1 MPEISLE
8 NRSDIEA
15 LVIEYAWILDH
26 QDWDRITELFVEDA
40 YLRIRRQDIHGH
52 DGLREWAAARA
63 AKGRRR
69 TQHQM
74 TLLRLRPTEEPD
86 VIEGTVALVLH
97 VAKSGGRD
105 TYVDLVGEYQDLYQ
119 QTEDGWRFRRRVL
132 VPIDEV

>member
-1 MPEISLE
+1 MT
-8 NRSDIEA
+8 
-15 LVIEYAWILDH
+15 EYAWILDH

-40 YLRIRRQDIHGH
+40 YLKIRGRDINGH
-52 DGLREWAAARA
+52 DGLAEWAAARA

-74 TLLRLRPTEEPD
+74 TLLRLRATEDQD
-86 VIEGTVALVLH
+86 VVEGTSALVLH

-105 TYVDLVGEYQDLYQ
+105 TYVDLVGEYRDVYVRAG
-119 QTEDGWRFRRRVL
+119 EGWRFRRRIL